1 MLTKIK
7 KNTLLGYELEVS
19 WQENLEEKR
28 EKMKKVRQAV
38 VAFADDTTWIA
49 NSKEQLEEIIK
60 IAEDF
65 FKINNIQINPSKS
78 RLITIN
84 TKSNIEER
92 KVIEDKQEVYTTKEK
107 EAVRFLGIWI
117 GQKIDK
123 KYIVAKA
130 KQVVRLFANM
140 IKKKIVSTSQVLYI
154 NNICLIPKLEYILQ
168 SIFLTKDECKKI

>member
-1 MLTKIK
+1 MQTKVK

-49 NSKEQLEEIIK
+49 NSKEQLKEIIK

-65 FKINNIQINPSKS
+65 FKINDIQINLSKS

-84 TKSNIEER
+84 AKSNIEEC
-92 KVIEDKQEVYTTKEK
+92 KVIVDKQEVYTTKEK
-107 EAVRFLGIWI
+107 EAVRFLEIWI

-123 KYIVAKA
+123 KQIVAMT
-130 KQVVRLFANM
+130 KQVARLFTNI
-140 IKKKIVSTSQVLYI
+140 IKKKIDSASQVLYI
-154 NNICLIPKLEYILQ
+154 NNVCLIPKLYTLEHLLNQ
-168 SIFLTKDECKKI
+168 R

>member
-1 MLTKIK
+1 MVK
-7 KNTLLGYELEVS
+7 KNTLLVYELEVT

-28 EKMKKVRQAV
+28 EKTKKVRQAV

-84 TKSNIEER
+84 TKSNIEEH
-92 KVIEDKQEVYTTKEK
+92 KIIVDKQEVYATKEK
-107 EAVRFLGIWI
+107 EAVRFLGVWI
-117 GQKIDK
+117 GQKLGK
-123 KYIVAKA
+123 KQIVAKA
-130 KQVVRLFANM
+130 KQVVRLFVNT
-140 IKKKIVSTSQVLYI
+140 IKKKIVTTSQVLYI
-154 NNICLIPKLEYILQ
+154 NNVCLMPKLEYILQ
-168 SIFLTKDECKKI
+168 SIFLTKDECEKI